1 MQYWAA
7 QDKEGVCGAV
17 KAQLMIALRRYR
29 VKNNPVKQL
38 DGVMQNDA
46 VGAHLRV

>member
-7 QDKEGVCGAV
+7 QDKEDVCGAV
-17 KAQLMIALRRYR
+17 KAQLMIALRRNR

-38 DGVMQNDA
+38 DGVMHDDT